1 MGQID
6 VMLEA
11 SLDGF
16 SCDIRTRVE
25 IFVRSFCIHE
35 FDGVKAYGFL
45 VEPL

>member
-16 SCDIRTRVE
+16 SCDIRT
-25 IFVRSFCIHE
+25 IFEWKFSCAHFAFTNLTVLKHMVS
-35 FDGVKAYGFL
+35 
-45 VEPL
+45 